1 MTDADDATVLQATDC
16 ILFQK
21 HLKKAKICSDHIK
34 KCVECSK
41 NQKDACRFRHIR
53 RVSKTSAVVDLL
65 GGRYTRFAE
74 RSNERE
80 RLDYVYDRPF
90 APEITRRD
98 VAFLQL
104 YVSRALLPIVNHT
117 LAILDA
123 FPSRACPISRSASY
137 RDDCDKCNWTLLLA
151 YWMCIG
157 CGRFTCTTCET
168 ASQRCRCDSE
178 QILMSI
184 VDPAEIRFLSTE
196 LQDLVSRVPPS
207 SHHALSNSLS
217 EPTIAE
223 ALDESIR
230 SVPILS
236 QRCSLG
242 DFDLL
247 WDQGIPFVV
256 RDQAPGLRC
265 DWSPAGLADVL
276 GSDWCKVADCEDE
289 NYLKTA
295 LVDEFLLGL
304 DEWNDRVLKLK
315 DYPTDQRLK
324 SKSFI
329 LARDFQLA
337 LPVPAY
343 SSEDGPLNIVN
354 FFPINY
360 SNAPD
365 LGPKMY
371 AAMASKFG
379 DEGHGST
386 RLHIDISDAVN
397 IMARGEALWHVFLS
411 KDADQLK
418 KYVGTKCKG
427 PWLNDNTFLNQ
438 YHKYLTPTDLAE
450 LKELGIIPFTF
461 RQCQGDVVFIP
472 AGSPHQVSNIT
483 PCVKLAADFL
493 APQSLERCSKVNSLM
508 HASKS
513 NDVLEFGYLIIH
525 CWMALSQL
533 SKSLPASPKIPPSI
547 SLPDIAAG
555 NPAAAV
561 PQSRMCTDHEST
573 PEPPM
578 NDQIPTRTEVIHS
591 EILTDDQSVETQTS
605 DVDSSYRDVNPPNTQ
620 GITPLSRK
628 IDTAVQQALEKFGLH
643 QNVPQG
649 PHYPYSPYPH
659 APPYHHYPSVLPY
672 QMPAP
677 YVMNNATPFPVCY
690 PSVPQIL
697 PPFVAPFPQQTFPSQ
712 NLPPVFVFKSA
723 FQLHTLTLRLYLPVP
738 RAAPYRN
745 H

>member
-1 MTDADDATVLQATDC
+1 MSSTMTTDAAIQVVVTPSQSCYFAGESFAVQITFTNTRTPDAPPPRTALSHTHKRAAHSISSAPLARPPTSPRTPRTMISSIPSQLGMGDGPVVRRNLIGKSMSGEKDSVSKAQSRSLSVA
-16 ILFQK
+16 IAPYELEEQ
-21 HLKKAKICSDHIK
+21 LKRTAY
-34 KCVECSK
+34 
-41 NQKDACRFRHIR
+41 IR

-315 DYPTDQRLK
+315 VGILICNSSLVLTAFRFVKDYPTDQRLK

-365 LGPKMY
+365 LGNAP
-371 AAMASKFG
+371 
-379 DEGHGST
+379 
-386 RLHIDISDAVN
+386 LI
-397 IMARGEALWHVFLS
+397 
-411 KDADQLK
+411 LK
-418 KYVGTKCKG
+418 
-427 PWLNDNTFLNQ
+427 
-438 YHKYLTPTDLAE
+438 
-450 LKELGIIPFTF
+450 
-461 RQCQGDVVFIP
+461 
-472 AGSPHQVSNIT
+472 
-483 PCVKLAADFL
+483 
-493 APQSLERCSKVNSLM
+493 
-508 HASKS
+508 
-513 NDVLEFGYLIIH
+513 
-525 CWMALSQL
+525 
-533 SKSLPASPKIPPSI
+533 SI
-547 SLPDIAAG
+547 
-555 NPAAAV
+555 
-561 PQSRMCTDHEST
+561 
-573 PEPPM
+573 
-578 NDQIPTRTEVIHS
+578 
-591 EILTDDQSVETQTS
+591 
-605 DVDSSYRDVNPPNTQ
+605 
-620 GITPLSRK
+620 
-628 IDTAVQQALEKFGLH
+628 
-643 QNVPQG
+643 
-649 PHYPYSPYPH
+649 
-659 APPYHHYPSVLPY
+659 
-672 QMPAP
+672 
-677 YVMNNATPFPVCY
+677 
-690 PSVPQIL
+690 
-697 PPFVAPFPQQTFPSQ
+697 
-712 NLPPVFVFKSA
+712 
-723 FQLHTLTLRLYLPVP
+723 PVP
-738 RAAPYRN
+738 
-745 H
+745 